1 MDKHCEVIRDL
12 LPLYADDVCS
22 ERSREIIEEHLREC
36 PECSALLEQLKKSE
50 IEDDLRE
57 EKEQVIEHQAKQFRR
72 RSATVGSTVSGLFMI
87 PIVICLIVNLT
98 TGHALDWF
106 YVVLAGLAVCA
117 SLVIVPLNVARDK
130 LFWTFCAFTVTL
142 LVLLAVCNFYTHGNW
157 FFLAASAVLFGFSVL
172 FLPFLMKARPV
183 QEMLGSF
190 SRPLAV
196 LSVDLILFANMM
208 NMITLHSKSFVSSI
222 IMFVLCGAGAWLLV
236 SAIREKR
243 GE

>member
-36 PECSALLEQLKKSE
+36 PDCSALLEQMKKSE

-87 PIVICLIVNLT
+87 PIVICLIVNLS
-98 TGHALDWF
+98 TGHVLDWF

-190 SRPLAV
+190 SRPVAV
-196 LSVDLILFANMM
+196 LSVDLILFATMM
-208 NMITLHSKSFVSSI
+208 NMITLHSKSIISTA
-222 IMFVLCGAGAWLLV
+222 IMFALCGAGAWLLV
-236 SAIREKR
+236 SAVREKR